1 MTTEVTKRAS
11 ARIAP
16 GSLRQLGLP
25 AYAMSR
31 VAGKV
36 TGTRPPAIFTILGRA
51 KGLYWGWLHFAG
63 RLMPFGSL
71 PRRESELAILRG
83 VGTAAGP
90 PRRA

>member
-1 MTTEVTKRAS
+1 MTTEVTKQAS

-16 GSLRQLGLP
+16 GSLRQLGLS

-36 TGTRPPAIFTILGRA
+36 TGTRPPAIFTTLGRA